1 MSRSHIRNF
10 RIPAAEGEMIPEQV
24 MRKFEISEFSTNPTD
39 VEKHFVEA
47 EADLKQIEAT
57 RKKGCKK

>member
-1 MSRSHIRNF
+1 
-10 RIPAAEGEMIPEQV
+10 MIPEQV